1 MRQKQHKH
9 FLNTKKLN
17 IKQLNNT
24 HINTKHINTKHSN
37 IKNSNIKNSNIK
49 LTKRKTLK
57 KHQTGGKVIA
67 SGTYGCVFYPPLK
80 CDDESVNIAD
90 NTYISKLMYKDYAE
104 TENKINLAIKKIT
117 DTLNIQKYVL
127 VDKTFMCNPKAPTA
141 EDLKTFNTKC
151 TIFNRPYLPKYKD
164 KYTLTSENIKQ
175 YITDEPNSVEE
186 NKLRILQIQ
195 SGGIDLSKY
204 IYKLF
209 SITDINELIKS
220 INELNKLLIDL
231 LMNAIIPLRDNN
243 YCHND
248 IKAEN
253 ILIKTNNTQSVNSNN
268 SNNNSQSGYSSSGA
282 YNSQSGRSSSRSSSR
297 SGRSSSSSSSNTTHQ
312 SSKKRKIQATTQEEE
327 HSTIRIIDWGLY
339 YEYESKIKPN
349 QIPKIFNDYKFYGF
363 NYPYSVI
370 LFNNALIERCQHK
383 IKIMRDSANP
393 LLTNEQIINAYA
405 IMLCDEFYIK
415 EERFPYMENRIE
427 YNNEY
432 VKLLQSATSKYQAT
446 EDYIKLSAYKQ
457 LQLTNIINIKYCI
470 WFKKMCIKKFF
481 KRILDKYYDST
492 THTLNIIDYF
502 NEVYFKN
509 ADIWGILTIY
519 NDLLIAVYKTLNA
532 RTAQFKLFKDE
543 LSKILFKY
551 IINYEYAD
559 KPFNIDE
566 LKTELASLPII
577 NNPIL

>member
-24 HINTKHINTKHSN
+24 HINTKHSN
-37 IKNSNIKNSNIK
+37 IKSSNIK
-49 LTKRKTLK
+49 LTKRKTLN

-80 CDDESVNIAD
+80 CVVKADSIDDKIAD

-104 TENKINLAIKKIT
+104 SENEINLAIKKIT

-127 VDKTFMCNPKAPTA
+127 VDNTFMCNPQVPTA
-141 EDLKTFNTKC
+141 EDLKKFNKKC

-164 KYTLTSENIKQ
+164 TLTAENIKQ

-204 IYKLF
+204 LDKLC
-209 SITDINELIKS
+209 SITDSELIKS
-220 INELNKLLIDL
+220 INELNNLLIEL
-231 LMNAIIPLRDNN
+231 LMSAIIPLRDNN

-253 ILIKTNNTQSVNSNN
+253 ILINTNNTQSVIFNNSNN
-268 SNNNSQSGYSSSGA
+268 SNNNSQSGYSNAGS
-282 YNSQSGRSSSRSSSR
+282 YNSQSGRS
-297 SGRSSSSSSSNTTHQ
+297 RSSSSSSSNTSQ
-312 SSKKRKIQATTQEEE
+312 KFSKKRKIQATTQEEE

-339 YEYESKIKPN
+339 YEYDFKIKPN

-370 LFNNALIERCQHK
+370 LFNNALIERCQRN
-383 IKIMRDSANP
+383 IKIMRDTANP
-393 LLTNEQIINAYA
+393 ILTKKQIIDAYA
-405 IMLCDEFYIK
+405 IMLCNEFYFK
-415 EERFPYMENRIE
+415 EERFPYMKDRIE
-427 YNNEY
+427 KNNEY
-432 VKLLQSATSKYQAT
+432 VKLLQSNTSAYQRTA
-446 EDYIKLSAYKQ
+446 DYINLDAYTQ
-457 LQLTNIINIKYCI
+457 LRQTNANNIKYCN
-470 WFKKMCIKKFF
+470 WFKKMCIKQFF
-481 KRILDKYYDST
+481 KRILDKYYDAT

-502 NEVYFKN
+502 DEVYFKN

-519 NDLLIAVYKTLNA
+519 NDLLIALYKTHSA
-532 RTAQFKLFKDE
+532 EFAVFKSN
-543 LSKILFKY
+543 LSNILCKY
-551 IINYEYAD
+551 IISDAYAD

-566 LKTELASLPII
+566 LKTELSSLTIK
-577 NNPIL
+577 